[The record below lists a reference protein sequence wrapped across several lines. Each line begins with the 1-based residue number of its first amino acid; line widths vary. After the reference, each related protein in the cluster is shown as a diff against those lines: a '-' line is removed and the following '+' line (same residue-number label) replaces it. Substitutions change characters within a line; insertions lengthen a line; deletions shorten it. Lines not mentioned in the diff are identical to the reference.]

1 MESKRKLIIET
12 ATKIFAEKGYHTT
25 SVQEIAEKSSMSKAS
40 IYKLFASKEDLFISV
55 FEYHQNIMFE
65 KAATYTVDPS
75 LTPKELLIKQLCTQI
90 EDFIDRK
97 DFIMMQIK
105 EIPVTENNKLK
116 DILRKV
122 RSRIVLWQK
131 NMLIKAYG
139 EEIEPYIWD
148 LTITL
153 HGILKEYILQASEHK
168 HIDSHDARE
177 IATYIVDRLDI
188 ISKDLNTHKPK
199 PLFTEKMLQPSPSHT
214 DMITTHLNK
223 IDVYIQTVSHQ
234 IHREKLVSSLEM
246 LRKELHSTQQR
257 VFLIEAL
264 LHYFKQEEP
273 LRMTIIELQSLIL
286 GG

>member
-1 MESKRKLIIET
+1 MDAKRKLIIET
-12 ATKIFAEKGYHTT
+12 ATAFFAEKGYHTT
-25 SVQEIAEKSSMSKAS
+25 SVQEIAEKCSMSKAS
-40 IYKLFASKEDLFISV
+40 LYKLFTSKEDLFIAV

-65 KAATYTVDPS
+65 KAATYSFDPS

-116 DILRKV
+116 DILIKV

-131 NMLIKAYG
+131 NMLIHAYG
-139 EEIEPYIWD
+139 DEIKPYIWD

-153 HGILKEYILQASEHK
+153 HGILKEYILHASEHK
-168 HIDSHDARE
+168 HVDHHAALD

-188 ISKDLNTHKPK
+188 ISKDLIKSKPK
-199 PLFTEKMLQPSPSHT
+199 PLFKEEMLKSFPSHS
-214 DMITTHLNK
+214 DHIYNHLNK
-223 IDVYIQTVSHQ
+223 IAKYIQTLEDQ
-234 IHREKLVSSLEM
+234 THREKLASSLEM
-246 LRKELHSTQQR
+246 LKKELTATQHR

-264 LHYFKQEEP
+264 LQYFRKEEQ
-273 LRMTIIELQSLIL
+273 LTMTIIELESLIL